1 MADIFDV
8 VADSTRR
15 EMLQI
20 LLENLET
27 GSGEMSVSELVARTG
42 LSQPTVSKQ
51 LKVLRDAGLVGVR
64 EDGQHRLYRLDPTPL
79 EELEDWA
86 IPFLSVNFPGGL
98 DDAGQERLFAAAD
111 EVVTAAA
118 TSVGSAA
125 ATTVFQVTQAF
136 GDLQSTTKDAVR
148 NTVSRLR
155 KSSGK

>member
-1 MADIFDV
+1 MPDIFDV

-51 LKVLRDAGLVGVR
+51 LKVLRESGVVGVR
-64 EDGQHRLYRLDPTPL
+64 EDGQHRLYHLDPTPL

-86 IPFLSVNFPGGL
+86 IPFLSVNFPG
-98 DDAGQERLFAAAD
+98 DMDQAGQERLFGD
-111 EVVTAAA
+111 DVVSAAA
-118 TSVGSAA
+118 TTVGSAA

-136 GDLQSTTKDAVR
+136 GDLQNTTKDAVR
-148 NTVSRLR
+148 NAVSRLR
-155 KSSGK
+155 KSNGK

>member
-8 VADSTRR
+8 VADATRR

-51 LKVLRDAGLVGVR
+51 LKVLRDSGLVGVR
-64 EDGQHRLYRLDPTPL
+64 EDGQHRLYHLDPTPL

-86 IPFLSVNFPGGL
+86 IPFLSVNFPGVS
-98 DDAGQERLFAAAD
+98 DQAGQERLFGD
-111 EVVTAAA
+111 DVVSAAA

-125 ATTVFQVTQAF
+125 ATTVFQVTQAL
-136 GDLQSTTKDAVR
+136 GDLQNSTKDAVR
-148 NTVSRLR
+148 NAVPRLR

>member
-1 MADIFDV
+1 
-8 VADSTRR
+8 
-15 EMLQI
+15 MLQI

-51 LKVLRDAGLVGVR
+51 LKVLRDSGLVGVR
-64 EDGQHRLYRLDPTPL
+64 EDGQHRLYHLDPTPL

-86 IPFLSVNFPGGL
+86 IPFLSVNFPGVS
-98 DDAGQERLFAAAD
+98 DQAGQERLFGD
-111 EVVTAAA
+111 DVVSAAA

-136 GDLQSTTKDAVR
+136 GDLQNTTKDAVR
-148 NTVSRLR
+148 NAVSRLR

>member
-51 LKVLRDAGLVGVR
+51 LKVLRESGVVGVR
-64 EDGQHRLYRLDPTPL
+64 EDGQHRLYHLDPTPL

-86 IPFLSVNFPGGL
+86 IPFLSVNFPG
-98 DDAGQERLFAAAD
+98 DSDQVGQERLFAAAD
-111 EVVTAAA
+111 DVVTAAA

-125 ATTVFQVTQAF
+125 ATTVFQVSQAF
-136 GDLQSTTKDAVR
+136 GDLQNTTKDAVR
-148 NTVSRLR
+148 NAVSRLR

>member
-20 LLENLET
+20 LLENLVT
-27 GSGEMSVSELVARTG
+27 DTGEMSVSELVARTG

-64 EDGQHRLYRLDPTPL
+64 EEGQHRLYHLDPTPL

-86 IPFLSVNFPGGL
+86 IPFLSVNFPGDVDEVGR
-98 DDAGQERLFAAAD
+98 ERLFAAAD
-111 EVVTAAA
+111 EAVVAAGN
-118 TSVGSAA
+118 SVGSAA
-125 ATTVFQVTQAF
+125 ASTVFQVTQAF
-136 GDLQSTTKDAVR
+136 GDLQNTTKDAVR
-148 NTVSRLR
+148 NAVSRLR

>member
-51 LKVLRDAGLVGVR
+51 LKVLRDAGLVLSTAQSLGSCCWIADPCRSGRLQPVAVGRALQPAGYGTIGPFVR
-64 EDGQHRLYRLDPTPL
+64 PQRRCLAARDG
-79 EELEDWA
+79 
-86 IPFLSVNFPGGL
+86 
-98 DDAGQERLFAAAD
+98 FAD
-111 EVVTAAA
+111 
-118 TSVGSAA
+118 
-125 ATTVFQVTQAF
+125 
-136 GDLQSTTKDAVR
+136 QS
-148 NTVSRLR
+148 
-155 KSSGK
+155 

>member
-20 LLENLET
+20 LLENLVT
-27 GSGEMSVSELVARTG
+27 DTGEMSVSELVARTG

-51 LKVLRDAGLVGVR
+51 LKVLREAGLVGVR
-64 EDGQHRLYRLDPTPL
+64 EDGQHRLYHLDPTPL

-86 IPFLSVNFPGGL
+86 IPFLSVNFPG
-98 DDAGQERLFAAAD
+98 DVDEAGQERLFAGAD
-111 EVVTAAA
+111 DVVTAAA

-136 GDLQSTTKDAVR
+136 GGLQNSTKDAVR
-148 NTVSRLR
+148 NAVSRLR

>member
-51 LKVLRDAGLVGVR
+51 LKVLRDAGLVRVR
-64 EDGQHRLYRLDPTPL
+64 EEGQHRLYHLDPTPL

-86 IPFLSVNFPGGL
+86 IPFLSVNFPGDL

-111 EVVTAAA
+111 EAVVAAG

-136 GDLQSTTKDAVR
+136 GDLQNTTKDAVR
-148 NTVSRLR
+148 NVVSRLR

>member
-51 LKVLRDAGLVGVR
+51 LKVLRDSGLVGVR
-64 EDGQHRLYRLDPTPL
+64 EDGQHRLYHLDPTPL

-86 IPFLSVNFPGGL
+86 IPFLSVNFPGVN
-98 DDAGQERLFAAAD
+98 DQTGQERLFGD
-111 EVVTAAA
+111 DVVSAAA

-136 GDLQSTTKDAVR
+136 GDLQNTTKDAVR
-148 NTVSRLR
+148 NAVSRLR

>member
-1 MADIFDV
+1 MPDIFDV

-51 LKVLRDAGLVGVR
+51 LKVLRESGVVGVR
-64 EDGQHRLYRLDPTPL
+64 EDGQHRLYHLDPTPL

-86 IPFLSVNFPGGL
+86 IPFLSVNFPRGM
-98 DDAGQERLFAAAD
+98 DQAGQERLFGD
-111 EVVTAAA
+111 DVVSAAA
-118 TSVGSAA
+118 TTVGSAA

-136 GDLQSTTKDAVR
+136 GDLQNTTKDAVR
-148 NTVSRLR
+148 NAVSRLR
-155 KSSGK
+155 KSNGK

>member
-8 VADSTRR
+8 VADATRR

-51 LKVLRDAGLVGVR
+51 LKVLRDSGLVGVR
-64 EDGQHRLYRLDPTPL
+64 EDGQHRLYHLDPTPL

-86 IPFLSVNFPGGL
+86 IPFLSVNFPGVS
-98 DDAGQERLFAAAD
+98 DQARQERLFAD
-111 EVVTAAA
+111 DVVSAAA
-118 TSVGSAA
+118 TTVGNAA

-136 GDLQSTTKDAVR
+136 GDLQNSTKDAVR
-148 NTVSRLR
+148 NAVSRLR
-155 KSSGK
+155 KSSGN

>member
-8 VADSTRR
+8 VADATRR

-51 LKVLRDAGLVGVR
+51 LKVLRDSGLVGVR
-64 EDGQHRLYRLDPTPL
+64 EDGQHRLYHLDPTPL

-86 IPFLSVNFPGGL
+86 IPFLSVNFPGVS
-98 DDAGQERLFAAAD
+98 DQAGQERLFGD
-111 EVVTAAA
+111 DVVSAAA

-136 GDLQSTTKDAVR
+136 GDLQNSTKDAVR
-148 NTVSRLR
+148 NAVSRLR

>member
-8 VADSTRR
+8 LADSTRR
-15 EMLQI
+15 EILQI

-27 GSGEMSVSELVARTG
+27 ASGEMSVSELVARTG

-51 LKVLRDAGLVGVR
+51 LQVLRDAGLVGVR
-64 EDGQHRLYRLDPTPL
+64 EEGQHRLYHLDPTPI
-79 EELEDWA
+79 EEVEDWA
-86 IPFLSVNFPGGL
+86 IPFLSVNFPG
-98 DDAGQERLFAAAD
+98 DVDQVGQERLFGD
-111 EVVTAAA
+111 DVVSAAA

-136 GDLQSTTKDAVR
+136 SDLQNSSKEAVR
-148 NTVSRLR
+148 NVVSRLR

>member
-8 VADSTRR
+8 VADATRR

-51 LKVLRDAGLVGVR
+51 LKVLREAGLVGVR
-64 EDGQHRLYRLDPTPL
+64 EDGQHRLYHLDPTPL

-86 IPFLSVNFPGGL
+86 IPFLSVNFPG
-98 DDAGQERLFAAAD
+98 DADEAGQERLFAAAD
-111 EVVTAAA
+111 EAVVAAG

-125 ATTVFQVTQAF
+125 ASTVFQVTQAF
-136 GDLQSTTKDAVR
+136 GDLQNTTKDAVR
-148 NTVSRLR
+148 NAVSRLR

>member
-20 LLENLET
+20 LLENLVAD
-27 GSGEMSVSELVARTG
+27 SGEMSVSELVARTG

-51 LKVLRDAGLVGVR
+51 LKVLREACLVGVR
-64 EDGQHRLYRLDPTPL
+64 EDGQHRLYHLDPTPL

-86 IPFLSVNFPGGL
+86 IPFLSVNFPGDV

-111 EVVTAAA
+111 EAVVAAG

-136 GDLQSTTKDAVR
+136 GDLQNTTKDAVR
-148 NTVSRLR
+148 NAVSRLR

>member
-20 LLENLET
+20 LLENLVHD
-27 GSGEMSVSELVARTG
+27 SGEMSVSELVARTG

-64 EDGQHRLYRLDPTPL
+64 EDGQHRLYHLDPTPL

-86 IPFLSVNFPGGL
+86 IPFLSANFPGSS
-98 DDAGQERLFAAAD
+98 DVQQERLFGDDAVA
-111 EVVTAAA
+111 AAA
-118 TSVGSAA
+118 TTVGSAA
-125 ATTVFQVTQAF
+125 ATTVFQVTQAL
-136 GDLQSTTKDAVR
+136 GGLQDTTKEAL
-148 NTVSRLR
+148 NKAVSRFR
-155 KSSGK
+155 KSRGQ